1 MSSGI
6 RKSNQRSHGKLAQ
19 LLRNSESSTIVPFPE
34 RMNEEFPSRPN
45 TNHHQIDEE
54 DENDDET
61 GNVSETLGSESASP

>member
-1 MSSGI
+1 
-6 RKSNQRSHGKLAQ
+6 
-19 LLRNSESSTIVPFPE
+19 
-34 RMNEEFPSRPN
+34 MNEEFPSRPN